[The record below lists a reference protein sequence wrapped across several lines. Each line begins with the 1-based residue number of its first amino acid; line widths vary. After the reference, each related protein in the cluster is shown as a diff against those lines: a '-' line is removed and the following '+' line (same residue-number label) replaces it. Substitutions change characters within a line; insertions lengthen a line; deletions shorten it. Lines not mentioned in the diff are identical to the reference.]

1 MFSRTVSLFSKSIPK
16 SSNLFKGSTTPT
28 TKSFINNNLL
38 SFNQSSVFK
47 LPINNVLLSS
57 TATSTTKDTLFL
69 KDILKTQQQHRLYSS
84 STNNNSNSSSNENKN
99 NQEENKSSENKNNNN
114 NNEKKNFETNEERL
128 KREREEHQQKLHEK
142 NKEIAM
148 YVLATIITVLGAS
161 YAAVP
166 LYRVFCRVTGFGGTV
181 REQDEFEPMIKRNL
195 DRKVYPIKV
204 TFTASTANKIPWTF
218 TPVQKSIEVL
228 PGEPVLA
235 FYRATN
241 NTDKP
246 IIGVATYNITP
257 QKAGSYFT
265 KIQCFCFDEQR
276 INAHE
281 SIDMPVLFVVEP
293 EILDDKNSRG
303 ITTITLSYTFFKSN
317 DKGELEEI

>member
-1 MFSRTVSLFSKSIPK
+1 MFSRTVSLLSKSIPK
-16 SSNLFKGSTTPT
+16 STTPS
-28 TKSFINNNLL
+28 SFIYKRPSSFIFTAGLNNN
-38 SFNQSSVFK
+38 N
-47 LPINNVLLSS
+47 NNVSNNLISLNQKPILS
-57 TATSTTKDTLFL
+57 TFNTTSSNSNISIKDTLFL
-69 KDILKTQQQHRLYSS
+69 KDILMNNQRLYSS
-84 STNNNSNSSSNENKN
+84 SSNNNSNENKN
-99 NQEENKSSENKNNNN
+99 N
-114 NNEKKNFETNEERL
+114 NNEKEKQENDNNNKKTFETAEERI
-128 KREREEHQQKLHEK
+128 KREREEYNQKLHEK

-148 YVLATIITVLGAS
+148 YVLAAIITVLGLS

-181 REQDEFEPMIKRNL
+181 REQDEFEPMVKRNL

-218 TPVQKSIEVL
+218 VPVQKSIEVL

-241 NTDKP
+241 NTDKA

-257 QKAGSYFT
+257 QKAGSFFT

-276 INAHE
+276 INPHE
-281 SIDMPVLFVVEP
+281 TIDMPVLFVVEP